1 MFGDIEKGWQK
12 AGQCLA
18 GPGRREHHNITPR
31 QRMFGRLDLVIEPVP
46 AALEE
51 PACQRVGLE
60 ACRQIPIFTV
70 MNWLN
75 HELYI
80 EPIDAYIDPVRPVKR
95 AIITHGHADHA
106 RPGHD
111 HVLATPQTIAIMK
124 QRYGA
129 HCAGSF
135 QELDFGTSLVDG
147 PVTIT
152 LFPAGHILGS
162 AQVRLAYQGRVAV
175 VTGDYKTHADSTAQN
190 FELVPCDLL
199 VTEATFGLPVFQHPD
214 PKQEISRLL
223 ASVQAQP
230 ERCHVIGAYAL
241 GKAQR
246 VIRLIREAGHDA
258 PIFLHGAQE
267 KLCAYY
273 AGQGVDL
280 GNLQKA
286 LDRDKASFPG
296 HIVIAPPSALRD
308 RWSRRLPDPV
318 ICQASGWMTIKQRAK
333 QSGVELPLVISDHAD
348 WNELTDTITA
358 SGADTIWV
366 THGREDALVHWCRS
380 RGLQAEPLYMQGR
393 EEDAGE

>member
-1 MFGDIEKGWQK
+1 M
-12 AGQCLA
+12 
-18 GPGRREHHNITPR
+18 T
-31 QRMFGRLDLVIEPVP
+31 
-46 AALEE
+46 
-51 PACQRVGLE
+51 
-60 ACRQIPIFTV
+60 
-70 MNWLN
+70 WLN

-80 EPIDAYIDPVRPVKR
+80 EPIDAYIDPARPVKR

-129 HCAGSF
+129 NCAGSF
-135 QELDFGTSLVDG
+135 QELDFGTPIVDG

-162 AQVRLAYQGRVAV
+162 AQVRLAYNGRVAV
-175 VTGDYKTHADSTAQN
+175 VTGDYKTHADSTAQP
-190 FELVPCDLL
+190 FELVPCDLF
-199 VTEATFGLPVFQHPD
+199 VTEATFGLPVFQHPA
-214 PKQEISRLL
+214 PAQEITRLL
-223 ASVQAQP
+223 TSVAAQP

-246 VIRLIREAGHDA
+246 VIRLIREAGYDA

-273 AGQGVDL
+273 ASQGIDL

-318 ICQASGWMTIKQRAK
+318 VCQASGWMTIRQRAK
-333 QSGVELPLVISDHAD
+333 QSGVELPLVVSDHAD
-348 WNELTDTITA
+348 WNGLTDTITA
-358 SGADTIWV
+358 TGADTIWV

-380 RGLQAEPLYMQGR
+380 RGLKAEPLYMQGR